1 MLRSTARRWLLRSG
15 WAITYADLEKRTR
28 RVAIHLVRAGIARG
42 NIVAIVLGR
51 CLWAIES
58 VLAILRA
65 ELAKILGHSGAGVI
79 ITDGRHLA
87 TVRAAAREGS
97 MIIITTASPDVVNM
111 EGEFRIVR
119 YQDWAEDECVTFD
132 INIDDLGDDEEA
144 FLHYTS
150 GTTSLPKGVLSSQK
164 SWMWNVT
171 SVASA
176 IGLTPGDRFFWP
188 LPLFHCLGHSLC
200 IIATVAV
207 GASAYLPDADQIP
220 FNSLL
225 DRQAREA
232 TIILVDLDGNQV
244 NDGEQ
249 GEVWIRGP
257 GLMLKYYKETRAPF
271 TSDVGRKKELI
282 IRGGENILPNELERV
297 LLQHPGVADVVVA
310 GIPHGLLGEI
320 PAAFIVKGD
329 ADLDLSALLAVC
341 REALPDYKVPAAF
354 YEIDVVPRTL
364 LVLAEMVGACVVD
377 IGPEERDSNTDWLR
391 RHFDQPFSVLG
402 LSSMAGVVLRDRL
415 ASLTGL
421 AKLPNTL
428 VFDYPTPAAVS
439 EYLYNRDF
447 PDDRGWNVEALYS
460 TDPNAPGTSTTK
472 RGGFLPD
479 FADFDADLFG
489 MAPRILYDDYE
500 DNGFGN
506 HGAVEAHLGLGSSS
520 SVVSGRVS
528 YCFGLHGPSLAVSTG
543 CSSSLVAIHQAA
555 QSLRN
560 SECLILLERLSDAT
574 RNGHQICSLI
584 RGSAV
589 NSDGTSNGLTAPS
602 GPAQQMCIQSALA
615 QSGLSPADVDVLEG
629 HGTATPIG
637 DPIEIQAVISA
648 YGNGNSEGNDKST
661 RRSIPLLLGSIK
673 SNIGHTQAAA
683 AVAGIIKMVQATRHG
698 VAPASLHIR
707 EPSRHVDWKDQGELR
722 CLRLELRARTATS
735 FWSSQILES
744 KKPRN

>member
-1 MLRSTARRWLLRSG
+1 
-15 WAITYADLEKRTR
+15 
-28 RVAIHLVRAGIARG
+28 
-42 NIVAIVLGR
+42 
-51 CLWAIES
+51 
-58 VLAILRA
+58 
-65 ELAKILGHSGAGVI
+65 
-79 ITDGRHLA
+79 
-87 TVRAAAREGS
+87 
-97 MIIITTASPDVVNM
+97 M

-200 IIATVAV
+200 IIATVAPL
-207 GASAYLPDADQIP
+207 G
-220 FNSLL
+220 
-225 DRQAREA
+225 QAGSGSNHY
-232 TIILVDLDGNQV
+232 GNQV

-489 MAPRILYDDYE
+489 MAPREALATDPQQRLLLETTWELVERGGMAPLSLQGSQTGVFVGILYDDYE

-506 HGAVEAHLGLGSSS
+506 HELEAHLGLGSSS

-589 NSDGTSNGLTAPS
+589 NSDGTSNGLTAPN
-602 GPAQQMCIQSALA
+602 
-615 QSGLSPADVDVLEG
+615 VDVLEG